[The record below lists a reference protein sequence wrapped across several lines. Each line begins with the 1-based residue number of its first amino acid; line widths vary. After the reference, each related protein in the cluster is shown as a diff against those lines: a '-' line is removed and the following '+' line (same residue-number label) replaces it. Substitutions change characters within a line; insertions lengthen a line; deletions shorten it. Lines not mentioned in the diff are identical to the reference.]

1 MYDQKHHSLGSFLS
15 ICRFSWG
22 TKFDLVEKCFNLVR
36 LFRIKVFP
44 WFSSFAID
52 SNPDFIKEIN
62 KVKQNLLIAKRPIM
76 YEIFPYDEKLSQL
89 SSAET
94 FLVTFFVG
102 LFVGILLEF
111 SVSFWINLQEIWFF
125 PVVYF
130 VRVLL
135 FSTWLLFI
143 FLISLTLAYI
153 RFLLSEYH
161 LKNTFYL
168 ITRLEI
174 YFINKSWNWFN
185 RIVTPVNVALFT
197 IKEGVWEPTF
207 EKSEVY
213 DYCGIDAAIVSVYVT
228 QKGYVE
234 SYKRRKYQLLK
245 EQDSNITLSHI
256 KLNKFPNDL
265 GREAA
270 PFYIYV
276 VRDYINLTRRLR
288 SWKTSSTKP
297 KDNQSTKKS
306 SG

>member
-1 MYDQKHHSLGSFLS
+1 MYDQKHHSLGPFLS
-15 ICRFSWG
+15 ICQFFFR

-36 LFRIKVFP
+36 LLCIKFFP
-44 WFSSFAID
+44 WFSSFSID

-62 KVKQNLLIAKRPIM
+62 KVKQNLLIDNRQIM

-94 FLVTFFVG
+94 FLMTFLVG

-111 SVSFWINLQEIWFF
+111 SVSFRINLQEIWFF
-125 PVVYF
+125 PVIYF
-130 VRVLL
+130 VRAL
-135 FSTWLLFI
+135 WLLLI

-174 YFINKSWNWFN
+174 YFINKSWNWFD
-185 RIVTPVNVALFT
+185 RIVTPVNVDLFT
-197 IKEGVWEPTF
+197 IKEEVWEPTCD
-207 EKSEVY
+207 KPEVY
-213 DYCGIDAAIVSVYVT
+213 DYCGMDAAIVTIYVT
-228 QKGYVE
+228 QRGYVE
-234 SYKRRKYQLLK
+234 SYKRREYQLLK

-297 KDNQSTKKS
+297 KDN
-306 SG
+306 